1 MNFLEHTV
9 KGLRR
14 CLVDQDLQGEPLHL
28 HISQIE
34 PGSWS
39 HPPHTHDGV
48 EAFYVLEGQGTLEI
62 DGARQLL
69 RAGEA
74 TVFDPTKLHGLLN
87 TGTTP
92 MRYIVIIAREE

>member
-1 MNFLEHTV
+1 MHFLEQTV
-9 KGLRR
+9 KGLSRY
-14 CLVDQDLQGEPLHL
+14 LIDEDLQGEPLHL

-62 DGARQLL
+62 EGAHQLIG
-69 RAGEA
+69 AGEA
-74 TVFDPTKLHGLLN
+74 AVFDPTKLHGLLN

-92 MRYIVIIAREE
+92 MRYIVIIAREA